1 MDEQFVILLFIAGV
15 IAVILVAI
23 YSYQQQ
29 QKRLAEMAAL
39 ARELNWQF
47 DPESDYEFDNQYS
60 QFSEFCQGSGRY
72 AYNTLRG
79 TVRLG
84 GGAWPAR
91 MGDFHYE
98 TTSSDGKTT
107 HTDHHHLS
115 YLLVELPYPALP
127 DLRIRREGI
136 FDAVAHV
143 FGFTDINFESSEFS
157 RRFHVK
163 SSDKK
168 FAYDVIHPAM
178 MEFMLASNPPTIE
191 IGRGCCCLTDGSGT
205 WPAAEF
211 REQLDW
217 AEKFFNLWPKY
228 LVADLKT
235 R

>member
-1 MDEQFVILLFIAGV
+1 VDPIIIIAFIIGAIV
-15 IAVILVAI
+15 VALVA
-23 YSYQQQ
+23 YFSYQQQ
-29 QKRLAEMAAL
+29 QQRLAELAAL
-39 ARELNWQF
+39 ARQLNWQF
-47 DPESDYEFDNQYS
+47 DPESDYGFDNQYS
-60 QFSEFCQGSGRY
+60 QFSVFCQGSGRY

-79 TVRLG
+79 MIQIG
-84 GGAWPAR
+84 SDNWPVR
-91 MGDFHYE
+91 MGDYHYE

-107 HTDHHHLS
+107 HTDHHYLC
-115 YLLVELPYPALP
+115 YLLVELPYPSMP

-136 FDAVAHV
+136 FDAVAHA

-178 MEFMLASNPPTIE
+178 MEFMLANEPPAIE
-191 IGRGCCCLTDGSGT
+191 IDRGCCCLTDGRGT
-205 WPAAEF
+205 WSAAEF
-211 REQLDW
+211 RQRLDS
-217 AEKFFNLWPKY
+217 AKKFFELWPKY